1 MKVNGQPHAE
11 ADLPSLKEYPLLGL
25 GLRAGLDSLKVAD
38 SVPSVRN
45 QTIFLAIQL
54 YQSLFFLKFGHLC
67 LIHRLPEF

>member
-11 ADLPSLKEYPLLGL
+11 ANLLALKEYPLLGL

-38 SVPSVRN
+38 SVPCVRS

-54 YQSLFFLKFGHLC
+54 YQSLFLLKFGHIC
-67 LIHRLPEF
+67 LIHSLPEF